1 MGPAGRS
8 LAGHFDRPLIH
19 ALQPSA
25 PGAFV
30 KDQKEAAEYYANRVI
45 KDYKDK

>member
-1 MGPAGRS
+1 MDPVGQS
-8 LAGHFDRPLIH
+8 LAGYFDSPLIH

-30 KDQKEAAEYYANRVI
+30 KEQKEAAEYYANRVI

>member
-1 MGPAGRS
+1 MDPIGRS

-25 PGAFV
+25 PGSFV
-30 KDQKEAAEYYANRVI
+30 KEQKEAAEYYADQMIR
-45 KDYKDK
+45 DYKDK